1 MVKYIL
7 KRIGIML
14 LTLWVIIT
22 ETFFL
27 MNSKPGNPVRTGAKR
42 LPEQVIVQLE
52 RKYGFDRPLVERYG
66 MYMKTL
72 LKGDMGDSIIT
83 PGENA
88 TDMIKDFFPA
98 SARVG
103 LQAVSFGLLVGL
115 ILGIIAAFKRNTI
128 ADYFIMFIAIIGVSV
143 PSFVLA
149 ALIQT
154 WVNGT
159 WLVENDIIK
168 TALWYDQYTPVG
180 ERFKY
185 TILPTIALSFSS
197 IATYA
202 RYMRASVLDV
212 INQDYILTAKAKGL
226 SGFGIAVKHIL
237 RNAILPI
244 ITILGPQIA
253 TIVTGTIVIERIFA
267 IPGLGNSLISAIN
280 QNDYNIIMGLTIFF
294 SALYIIS
301 LLVVDIAY
309 SLIDPRIKL
318 EGSK

>member
-1 MVKYIL
+1 
-7 KRIGIML
+7 
-14 LTLWVIIT
+14 
-22 ETFFL
+22 
-27 MNSKPGNPVRTGAKR
+27 
-42 LPEQVIVQLE
+42 
-52 RKYGFDRPLVERYG
+52 
-66 MYMKTL
+66 
-72 LKGDMGDSIIT
+72 
-83 PGENA
+83 
-88 TDMIKDFFPA
+88 
-98 SARVG
+98 
-103 LQAVSFGLLVGL
+103 
-115 ILGIIAAFKRNTI
+115 
-128 ADYFIMFIAIIGVSV
+128 
-143 PSFVLA
+143 
-149 ALIQT
+149 
-154 WVNGT
+154 
-159 WLVENDIIK
+159 
-168 TALWYDQYTPVG
+168 
-180 ERFKY
+180 
-185 TILPTIALSFSS
+185 
-197 IATYA
+197 
-202 RYMRASVLDV
+202 MRASVLDV

>member
-7 KRIGIML
+7 KRIGIMI

-22 ETFFL
+22 ATFFL

-52 RKYGFDRPLVERYG
+52 RKYGFDRPLVERYVK
-66 MYMKTL
+66 YMKTL

-88 TDMIKDFFPA
+88 TDIIKDFFPA

-103 LQAVSFGLLVGL
+103 LQSVSLGLLVGL

-128 ADYFIMFIAIIGVSV
+128 ADYLIMLLAIIGVSV
-143 PSFVLA
+143 PSFVIA
-149 ALIQT
+149 SLIQT
-154 WVNGT
+154 GVTRAG
-159 WLVENDIIK
+159 LEQVIP
-168 TALWYDQYTPVG
+168 TALWYDEYTPVG

-185 TILPTIALSFSS
+185 TILPTLALSFSS

-226 SGFGIAVKHIL
+226 SQLGIAIKHIL

-267 IPGLGNSLISAIN
+267 IPGLGNSLINAIN
-280 QNDYNIIMGLTIFF
+280 QNDYNIIMGLTTFF

-309 SLIDPRIKL
+309 SIIDPRIKL

>member
-1 MVKYIL
+1 MI
-7 KRIGIML
+7 

-22 ETFFL
+22 ATFFL

-52 RKYGFDRPLVERYG
+52 RKYGFDRPLVERYVK
-66 MYMKTL
+66 YMKTL

-88 TDMIKDFFPA
+88 TDIIKDFFPA

-128 ADYFIMFIAIIGVSV
+128 ADYLIMLLAIIGVSV
-143 PSFVLA
+143 PSFVIA
-149 ALIQT
+149 SLIQT
-154 WVNGT
+154 GVTRAG
-159 WLVENDIIK
+159 LEQVIP
-168 TALWYDQYTPVG
+168 TALWYDEYTPVG

-185 TILPTIALSFSS
+185 TILPTLALSFSS

-226 SGFGIAVKHIL
+226 SQLGIAIKHIL

-267 IPGLGNSLISAIN
+267 IPGLGNSLINAIN
-280 QNDYNIIMGLTIFF
+280 QNDYNIIMGLTTFF

-309 SLIDPRIKL
+309 SIIDPRIKL

>member
-7 KRIGIML
+7 KRIGIMI

-22 ETFFL
+22 ATFFL

-52 RKYGFDRPLVERYG
+52 RKYGFDRPLVERYVK
-66 MYMKTL
+66 YMKTL

-88 TDMIKDFFPA
+88 TDIIKDFFPA

-128 ADYFIMFIAIIGVSV
+128 ADYLIMLLAIIGVSV
-143 PSFVLA
+143 PSFVIA
-149 ALIQT
+149 SLIQT
-154 WVNGT
+154 GVTRAG
-159 WLVENDIIK
+159 LEQVIP
-168 TALWYDQYTPVG
+168 TALWYDEYTPVG

-185 TILPTIALSFSS
+185 TILPTLALSFSS

-226 SGFGIAVKHIL
+226 SQLGIAIKHIL

-267 IPGLGNSLISAIN
+267 IPGLGNSLINAIN
-280 QNDYNIIMGLTIFF
+280 QNDYNIIMGLTTFF

-309 SLIDPRIKL
+309 SIIDPRIKL

>member
-7 KRIGIML
+7 KRIGIMI

-22 ETFFL
+22 ATFFL

-52 RKYGFDRPLVERYG
+52 RKYGFDRPLVERYVK
-66 MYMKTL
+66 YMKTL

-88 TDMIKDFFPA
+88 TDIIKDFFPA

-128 ADYFIMFIAIIGVSV
+128 ADYLIMLLAIIGVSV
-143 PSFVLA
+143 PSFVIA
-149 ALIQT
+149 SLIQT
-154 WVNGT
+154 GVTRAG
-159 WLVENDIIK
+159 LEQVIP
-168 TALWYDQYTPVG
+168 TALWYDEYTPVG

-185 TILPTIALSFSS
+185 TILPTLALSFSS

-226 SGFGIAVKHIL
+226 SQLGIAIKHIL

-267 IPGLGNSLISAIN
+267 IPGLGNSLINAIN

-309 SLIDPRIKL
+309 SIIDPRIKL

>member
-1 MVKYIL
+1 MI
-7 KRIGIML
+7 

-22 ETFFL
+22 ATFFL

-52 RKYGFDRPLVERYG
+52 RKYGFDRPLVERYVK
-66 MYMKTL
+66 YMKTL

-88 TDMIKDFFPA
+88 TDIIKDFFPA

-128 ADYFIMFIAIIGVSV
+128 ADYLIMLLAIIGVSV
-143 PSFVLA
+143 PSFVIA
-149 ALIQT
+149 SLIQT
-154 WVNGT
+154 GVTRAG
-159 WLVENDIIK
+159 LEQVIP
-168 TALWYDQYTPVG
+168 TALWYDEYTPVG

-185 TILPTIALSFSS
+185 TILPTLALSFSS

-226 SGFGIAVKHIL
+226 SQLGIAIKHIL

-267 IPGLGNSLISAIN
+267 IPGLGNSLINAIN

-309 SLIDPRIKL
+309 SIIDPRIKL

>member
-1 MVKYIL
+1 MI
-7 KRIGIML
+7 

-22 ETFFL
+22 ATFFL

-52 RKYGFDRPLVERYG
+52 RKYGFDRPLVERYVK
-66 MYMKTL
+66 YMKTL

-88 TDMIKDFFPA
+88 TDIIKDFFPA

-103 LQAVSFGLLVGL
+103 LQSVSLGLLVGL

-128 ADYFIMFIAIIGVSV
+128 ADYLIMLLAIIGVSV
-143 PSFVLA
+143 PSFVIA
-149 ALIQT
+149 SLIQT
-154 WVNGT
+154 GVTRAG
-159 WLVENDIIK
+159 LEQVIP
-168 TALWYDQYTPVG
+168 TALWYDEYTPVG

-185 TILPTIALSFSS
+185 TILPTLALSFSS

-226 SGFGIAVKHIL
+226 SQLGIAIKHIL

-267 IPGLGNSLISAIN
+267 IPGLGNSLINAIN
-280 QNDYNIIMGLTIFF
+280 QNDYNIIMGLTTFF

-309 SLIDPRIKL
+309 SIIDPRIKL

>member
-1 MVKYIL
+1 
-7 KRIGIML
+7 
-14 LTLWVIIT
+14 
-22 ETFFL
+22 
-27 MNSKPGNPVRTGAKR
+27 
-42 LPEQVIVQLE
+42 
-52 RKYGFDRPLVERYG
+52 
-66 MYMKTL
+66 MKTL

-88 TDMIKDFFPA
+88 TDIIKDFFPA

-128 ADYFIMFIAIIGVSV
+128 ADYLIMLLAIIGVSV
-143 PSFVLA
+143 PSFVIA
-149 ALIQT
+149 SLIQT
-154 WVNGT
+154 GVTRAG
-159 WLVENDIIK
+159 LEQVIP
-168 TALWYDQYTPVG
+168 TALWYDEYTPVG

-185 TILPTIALSFSS
+185 TILPTLALSFSS

-226 SGFGIAVKHIL
+226 SQLGIAIKHIL

-267 IPGLGNSLISAIN
+267 IPGLGNSLINAIN

-309 SLIDPRIKL
+309 SIIDPRIKL